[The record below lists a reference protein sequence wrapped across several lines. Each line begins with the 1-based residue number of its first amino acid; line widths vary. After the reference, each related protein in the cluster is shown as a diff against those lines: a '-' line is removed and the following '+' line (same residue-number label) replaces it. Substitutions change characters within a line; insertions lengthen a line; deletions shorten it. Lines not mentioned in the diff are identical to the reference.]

1 MYLSIL
7 IFGIVHK
14 LSHYLTKIIL
24 NRFKNISTK
33 LKDTI
38 IALSGPLINI
48 IIVIIINKLK
58 INIFTGIIM
67 ITANLIIVI
76 FSLIPIY
83 PMSGGQILQ
92 IILKTLLGEEKGI
105 DITNKISFVI
115 IILITITASI
125 SILYLKDI
133 LILLAVVYL
142 WYRYLNKNE
151 LKLLK

>member
-48 IIVIIINKLK
+48 IIIMIINKLK

-67 ITANLIIVI
+67 MTANLIIVI

-83 PMSGGQILQ
+83 PMDGGKILQ
-92 IILKTLLGEEKGI
+92 IILKTLLGKEKGT
-105 DITNKISFVI
+105 DITNKISYVI
-115 IILITITASI
+115 LILITIIASI

-133 LILLAVVYL
+133 LILLGVLYL
-142 WYRYLNKNE
+142 WCKYLNKMN
-151 LKLLK
+151 

>member
-14 LSHYLTKIIL
+14 LAHYITKIIL
-24 NRFKNISTK
+24 NRLKTVSTK
-33 LKDTI
+33 VKEVMVT
-38 IALSGPLINI
+38 LSGPLINI
-48 IIVIIINKLK
+48 IIIMIINKLK

-92 IILKTLLGEEKGI
+92 VILKILLGEEKGI
-105 DITNKISFVI
+105 IITNKISFVI
-115 IILITITASI
+115 IILITIIASI

-133 LILLAVVYL
+133 LILLGVLYL
-142 WYRYLNKNE
+142 WCKYLNKMN
-151 LKLLK
+151 

>member
-14 LSHYLTKIIL
+14 LVYYLTKIIL
-24 NRFKNISTK
+24 NRFKDISTK
-33 LKDTI
+33 LKEII

-92 IILKTLLGEEKGI
+92 VILKTLLGEELGE

-115 IILITITASI
+115 C
-125 SILYLKDI
+125 
-133 LILLAVVYL
+133 
-142 WYRYLNKNE
+142 LNY
-151 LKLLK
+151 